1 MILEA
6 LPVAGRGTVDVE
18 AAYAERALA
27 ATLVAANSCSLSH
40 LRPGHDA
47 YCGFVSELRVADL
60 CIERARAVR
69 GSAAARLPTRT
80 QAARPV

>member
-27 ATLVAANSCSLSH
+27 ATLVAAK
-40 LRPGHDA
+40 
-47 YCGFVSELRVADL
+47 
-60 CIERARAVR
+60 
-69 GSAAARLPTRT
+69 
-80 QAARPV
+80 